1 MSVTSRY
8 NVLENAVEYS
18 GLYQVLE
25 YSLQQDWTVELD
37 AQNSECANNGRT
49 SDLTQAG
56 PY

>member
-1 MSVTSRY
+1 MSVTSR
-8 NVLENAVEYS
+8 NIVLEHALGYN